1 MTQIILEI
9 GQPVVIEKLRS
20 LAQKYQR
27 TLEEQIVLILENAV
41 MPLPQEQRIFSALDN
56 DQDGFWDMTLRFRQR
71 IQQENI
77 VFADEDFA
85 GLRDG
90 QIASIAY
97 INNLVLVTNNVSDFQ
112 FFDGLKIENWF
123 VNKEDKEL

>member
-9 GQPVVIEKLRS
+9 GQPVVVEKLRS

-41 MPLPQEQRIFSALDN
+41 TPLPQEQRAVSDLDN
-56 DQDGFWDMTLRFRQR
+56 GQDGFWDMTLKFRQR

-77 VFADEDFA
+77 VFTDEDFA
-85 GLRDG
+85 GLRDR
-90 QIASIAY
+90 QII
-97 INNLVLVTNNVSDFQ
+97 
-112 FFDGLKIENWF
+112 
-123 VNKEDKEL
+123 

>member
-41 MPLPQEQRIFSALDN
+41 TPLPQEQMTFSALDN
-56 DQDGFWDMTLRFRQR
+56 GQDGFWDMTLRFRQR
-71 IQQENI
+71 MQQENI

>member
-41 MPLPQEQRIFSALDN
+41 TPLPREQRDISTLEN
-56 DQDGFWDMTLRFRQR
+56 NQDSFWDMTLRFRER
-71 IQQENI
+71 MRQENI
-77 VFADEDFA
+77 VFEDADFA
-85 GLRDG
+85 DLRDRSVG
-90 QIASIAY
+90 RE
-97 INNLVLVTNNVSDFQ
+97 VEF
-112 FFDGLKIENWF
+112 
-123 VNKEDKEL
+123 

>member
-41 MPLPQEQRIFSALDN
+41 TPLPQEQSTVSALDN
-56 DQDGFWDMTLRFRQR
+56 GQDGSWDMTLRFRQR

-77 VFADEDFA
+77 VFTDEDFA
-85 GLRDG
+85 DLRDRSVG
-90 QIASIAY
+90 RE
-97 INNLVLVTNNVSDFQ
+97 VEF
-112 FFDGLKIENWF
+112 
-123 VNKEDKEL
+123 

>member
-41 MPLPQEQRIFSALDN
+41 TPLPQEQRDISTLEN
-56 DQDGFWDMTLRFRQR
+56 NQDGFWDMTLRFRER
-71 IQQENI
+71 MRQENI
-77 VFADEDFA
+77 VFEDADFA
-85 GLRDG
+85 DLRDRSVG
-90 QIASIAY
+90 RE
-97 INNLVLVTNNVSDFQ
+97 VEF
-112 FFDGLKIENWF
+112 
-123 VNKEDKEL
+123 

>member
-41 MPLPQEQRIFSALDN
+41 TPLPQEQMTFSALDN
-56 DQDGFWDMTLRFRQR
+56 GQDGFWDMTLRFRQR
-71 IQQENI
+71 MQQENI

-97 INNLVLVTNNVSDFQ
+97 INNLFLVTNNVSDFQ

>member
-41 MPLPQEQRIFSALDN
+41 TPLPQE
-56 DQDGFWDMTLRFRQR
+56 
-71 IQQENI
+71 
-77 VFADEDFA
+77 
-85 GLRDG
+85 
-90 QIASIAY
+90 
-97 INNLVLVTNNVSDFQ
+97 
-112 FFDGLKIENWF
+112 
-123 VNKEDKEL
+123 

>member
-41 MPLPQEQRIFSALDN
+41 TPLPQEQMTFSALDN
-56 DQDGFWDMTLRFRQR
+56 SQDGFWDMTLRFRQR
-71 IQQENI
+71 MQQENI